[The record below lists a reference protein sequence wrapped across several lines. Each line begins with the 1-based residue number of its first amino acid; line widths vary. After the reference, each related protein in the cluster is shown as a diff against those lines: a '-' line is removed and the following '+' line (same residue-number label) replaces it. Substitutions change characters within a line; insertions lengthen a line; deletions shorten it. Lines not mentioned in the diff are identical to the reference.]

1 MKLSG
6 KLLLKNVSAGRMAA
20 FVLSNVMG
28 LLIVA
33 GAIQFYTDARGIWE
47 DEDGFMS
54 ADYLVVNKQ
63 VTGSTLYNPGESEF
77 SEAEIS
83 DLERQPWVRSV
94 GRFKTASFRVG
105 GSLTHGGAGMS
116 SALFLESVPDRYLD
130 VSARDWRY
138 TPGQQMVPLII
149 PKDYLTLYNFG
160 FATSAGM
167 PRMSEQLMEGVP
179 LQLRLRGDDG
189 NSIEIPGRV
198 VGFTNRLNT
207 ILVPESFMDMAN
219 SLLSGDDAAKAPTR
233 LIIDTNSPGDTA
245 ITSYLKE
252 HGWEQAGGEGRN
264 SAAFLLKVAA
274 GIAGAIGVA
283 ITLMSLMILLLSIS
297 LLMEKNRQKIRSLL
311 LLGTP
316 LGEVSGP
323 YRYIAAAGA
332 WGAWVVAS
340 CGIMALRQV
349 YLPSLRGLGGEEGAW
364 WAGILSAALLACLVT
379 VANILTIDRRVKKS
393 WKGV

>member
-1 MKLSG
+1 MNLSG
-6 KLLLKNVSAGRMAA
+6 KLLLKNMSAGRMAA
-20 FVLSNVMG
+20 FILSNVMG

-63 VTGSTLYNPGESEF
+63 VTGSTLYNPAESEF
-77 SEAEIS
+77 NEEEIS
-83 DLERQPWVRSV
+83 ELERQPWVRSV

-130 VSARDWRY
+130 VSARDWHY
-138 TPGQQMVPLII
+138 TPGQQIVPLII

-160 FATSAGM
+160 FAASAGM

-179 LQLRLRGDDG
+179 LELTLRGSDG
-189 NSIEIPGRV
+189 SIMEIPGRV
-198 VGFTNRLNT
+198 VGLTNRLNT
-207 ILVPESFMDMAN
+207 ILVPESFMDQAN
-219 SLLSGDDAAKAPTR
+219 ALLSSGKSGKAPTR

-245 ITSYLKE
+245 IASYLKD
-252 HGWEQAGGEGRN
+252 HGWEQAGGDGRN

-274 GIAGAIGVA
+274 GIAGAIGIA
-283 ITLMSLMILLLSIS
+283 ITFMSLMILLLSIS

-316 LGEVSGP
+316 LGEVSRP
-323 YRYIAAAGA
+323 YRYVAAAGA
-332 WGAWVVAS
+332 WGACVLAS
-340 CGIMALRQV
+340 CGILALRQV
-349 YLPSLRGLGGEEGAW
+349 YIPSLKGLGVDAGIW
-364 WAGILSAALLACLVT
+364 WAGISSAALLAIVIT
-379 VANILTIDRRVKKS
+379 VANILTIDRKIKNS
-393 WKGV
+393 WKGI